1 MKPSKPTQSL
11 KPFIHCPIRF
21 SGKSAPKYRGGG
33 RYWLALNI
41 FRPFRAFISA
51 FARVR
56 RGRLQCELFR
66 RRGGRAGISRDC
78 HA

>member
-33 RYWLALNI
+33 RYWLALKRSMNSSN
-41 FRPFRAFISA
+41 PFAHYFTSWRTNSLPKTKM
-51 FARVR
+51 
-56 RGRLQCELFR
+56 G
-66 RRGGRAGISRDC
+66 AG
-78 HA
+78 